1 MMKPLKMGLLVVVVL
16 LAATLMTLR
25 ITGLPPGKPTAQEY
39 LAASR
44 SARPGL
50 WLKGEVVKE
59 AVTDWEWVNEF
70 GDAFSENGSELETR
84 TWYGIPHSV
93 TVQLVPRGTELY
105 LQSSAQ
111 TFRLGRGFPDSKA
124 WWRNVERDPRVRL
137 KIGGK
142 IYEMTVVLVQDR
154 AEVARLRGGRHP
166 IVREPDADGNERITE
181 EWHYWRVFQRNIPEY
196 DSGATVTASNSVTSR
211 VDQMPGPRF

>member
-1 MMKPLKMGLLVVVVL
+1 MKSLKLGLLLIGIL
-16 LAATLMTLR
+16 LTGALLTLR
-25 ITGLPPGKPTAQEY
+25 ITGLDPGHPTFEEY
-39 LAASR
+39 ADAGR

-50 WLKGEVVKE
+50 WLTGEVVRE
-59 AVTDWEWVNEF
+59 PVTNWDWVNQFDDTF
-70 GDAFSENGSELETR
+70 GENATSLETR

-93 TVQLVPRGTELY
+93 RVLLVPRGDKLY

-111 TFRLGRGFPDSKA
+111 TFRLNREFPYGKA

-154 AEVARLRGGRHP
+154 AEVARLRGGRDP
-166 IVREPDADGNERITE
+166 IVKEVDADGNERVTQ
-181 EWHYWRVFQRNIPEY
+181 EWHYWRVFQRNVPEFG
-196 DSGATVTASNSVTSR
+196 SGIMSRELGSPATGSIV
-211 VDQMPGPRF
+211 Q

>member
-1 MMKPLKMGLLVVVVL
+1 MKSLKIGLLVIGL
-16 LAATLMTLR
+16 LLLGTLLTLR
-25 ITGLPPGKPTAQEY
+25 VTGFPPGHPSAGDY
-39 LAASR
+39 VNAGR

-50 WLKGEVVKE
+50 WLAGEVVSE
-59 AVTDWEWVNEF
+59 AVTNWDWVNQYS
-70 GDAFSENGSELETR
+70 DAFAEDATELETR

-93 TVQLVPRGTELY
+93 TVLLVPRGDKLY

-111 TFRLGRGFPDSKA
+111 TFRLNKVFPYGKA

-154 AEVARLRGGRHP
+154 AEVAQLRGGKDP
-166 IVREPDADGNERITE
+166 IVKALDANGNEYITE
-181 EWHYWRVFQRNIPEY
+181 EWHYWRVFQRNIAEY
-196 DSGATVTASNSVTSR
+196 
-211 VDQMPGPRF
+211 

>member
-1 MMKPLKMGLLVVVVL
+1 MKPLKIGLLVIGL
-16 LAATLMTLR
+16 LLLGTLLTLR
-25 ITGLPPGKPTAQEY
+25 ATGLPPGHPSAGDY
-39 LAASR
+39 VNAGR

-50 WLKGEVVKE
+50 WLKGEVVSE
-59 AVTDWEWVNEF
+59 AVTNWDWVNQYS
-70 GDAFSENGSELETR
+70 DAFAEDATELETR

-93 TVQLVPRGTELY
+93 TVLLVPRGDKLY

-111 TFRLGRGFPDSKA
+111 TFRLNKEFPYGKA

-154 AEVARLRGGRHP
+154 AEVAQLRGGRDP
-166 IVREPDADGNERITE
+166 IVTAADADGNEYITE
-181 EWHYWRVFQRNIPEY
+181 EWHYWRVFQRNIAEY
-196 DSGATVTASNSVTSR
+196 
-211 VDQMPGPRF
+211 

>member
-1 MMKPLKMGLLVVVVL
+1 MIKPLKIGLLLVAVL
-16 LAATLMTLR
+16 IVGTLLTLR
-25 ITGLPPGKPTAQEY
+25 ITGLPPGHPSAEEY
-39 LAASR
+39 LNASR

-59 AVTDWEWVNEF
+59 AVTNWDWVDQYS
-70 GDAFSENGSELETR
+70 DAFAENATELETR

-93 TVQLVPRGTELY
+93 TVLLVPRGDKLY

-111 TFRLGRGFPDSKA
+111 TFRLNREFPNGKA
-124 WWRNVERDPRVRL
+124 WWRNVERDPRVRM

-154 AEVARLRGGRHP
+154 AEVARLRGGRDA
-166 IVREPDADGNERITE
+166 IVKEIAADGTETVAE
-181 EWHYWRVFQRNIPEY
+181 EWHYWRVFQRNVPEY
-196 DSGATVTASNSVTSR
+196 GSGSAAE
-211 VDQMPGPRF
+211 G

>member
-1 MMKPLKMGLLVVVVL
+1 MKSLKIGLLLIGL
-16 LAATLMTLR
+16 LLLGTLLTLR
-25 ITGLPPGKPTAQEY
+25 VTGFPPGHPTAGDY
-39 LAASR
+39 VNAGR

-50 WLKGEVVKE
+50 WLAGEVVSE
-59 AVTDWEWVNEF
+59 AVTNWDWVNQYS
-70 GDAFSENGSELETR
+70 DAFAEDATELETR

-93 TVQLVPRGTELY
+93 TVLLVPRGDKLY

-111 TFRLGRGFPDSKA
+111 TFRLNKEFPNGKA

-154 AEVARLRGGRHP
+154 AEVAQLRGGKDP
-166 IVREPDADGNERITE
+166 IVKALDANGNEYITE
-181 EWHYWRVFQRNIPEY
+181 EWHYWRVFQRNIAEY
-196 DSGATVTASNSVTSR
+196 
-211 VDQMPGPRF
+211 

>member
-1 MMKPLKMGLLVVVVL
+1 MKSLKIGLLVIGL
-16 LAATLMTLR
+16 LLLGTLLTLR
-25 ITGLPPGKPTAQEY
+25 VTGFPPGHPTAGDY
-39 LAASR
+39 VNAGR

-50 WLKGEVVKE
+50 WLTGEVVSE
-59 AVTDWEWVNEF
+59 AVTNWDWVNQYS
-70 GDAFSENGSELETR
+70 DAFAEDATELETR

-93 TVQLVPRGTELY
+93 TVLLVPRGDTLY

-111 TFRLGRGFPDSKA
+111 TFRLTKEFPYGKV

-154 AEVARLRGGRHP
+154 AEVAQLRGGKDP
-166 IVREPDADGNERITE
+166 IVKALDANGNEYITE
-181 EWHYWRVFQRNIPEY
+181 EWHYRRVFQRNIAEY
-196 DSGATVTASNSVTSR
+196 
-211 VDQMPGPRF
+211 

>member
-1 MMKPLKMGLLVVVVL
+1 MIKPLKTGLLVVIGL
-16 LAATLMTLR
+16 IAATLVTLR
-25 ITGLPPGKPTAQEY
+25 ITGFPPAHPTAQEY

-59 AVTDWEWVNEF
+59 TVTNWDWVNEF

-111 TFRLGRGFPDSKA
+111 TFRLGKGFPESKA

-142 IYEMTVVLVQDR
+142 IYEMTVALVQDR
-154 AEVARLRGGRHP
+154 AEVARLRDGKHP
-166 IVREPDADGNERITE
+166 IVRETDADGNERVTE
-181 EWHYWRVFQRNIPEY
+181 EWHYWRVLQRNIPEY
-196 DSGATVTASNSVTSR
+196 SSEAAVVGADATTS
-211 VDQMPGPRF
+211 

>member
-1 MMKPLKMGLLVVVVL
+1 MIKVLKIGLMVVGVLLVGTL
-16 LAATLMTLR
+16 LTLR
-25 ITGLPPGKPTAQEY
+25 VTGLPPGHPSAQEY
-39 LAASR
+39 VSASR

-59 AVTDWEWVNEF
+59 AVTNWDWVNEF

-111 TFRLGRGFPDSKA
+111 TFRLGRGFPESKA

-142 IYEMTVVLVQDR
+142 LYEMTVVLVQDQ
-154 AEVARLRGGRHP
+154 AEVARLRNGIHP
-166 IVREPDADGNERITE
+166 IVRETDAEGNERITE
-181 EWHYWRVFQRNIPEY
+181 EWHYWRVFQRNIQEY
-196 DSGATVTASNSVTSR
+196 DSGAVVVASDATTS
-211 VDQMPGPRF
+211 

>member
-1 MMKPLKMGLLVVVVL
+1 MKSLRIGLLVIGL
-16 LAATLMTLR
+16 LLLGTLLTLR
-25 ITGLPPGKPTAQEY
+25 MTGFPPGHPSAGDY
-39 LAASR
+39 VNAGR

-50 WLKGEVVKE
+50 WLAGDVVSE
-59 AVTDWEWVNEF
+59 AVTNWDWVNQY
-70 GDAFSENGSELETR
+70 GDAFAEDATELETR

-93 TVQLVPRGTELY
+93 TVLLVPRGNKLY

-111 TFRLGRGFPDSKA
+111 TFRLNREFPYGKA

-154 AEVARLRGGRHP
+154 AEVAQLRGGKDP
-166 IVREPDADGNERITE
+166 IVKALDANGNEYITE
-181 EWHYWRVFQRNIPEY
+181 EWHYWRLFQRNIAEY
-196 DSGATVTASNSVTSR
+196 
-211 VDQMPGPRF
+211 

>member
-1 MMKPLKMGLLVVVVL
+1 MKSLRIGLLVIGL
-16 LAATLMTLR
+16 LLLGTLLTLR
-25 ITGLPPGKPTAQEY
+25 MTGFPPGHPSAGDY
-39 LAASR
+39 VNAGR

-50 WLKGEVVKE
+50 WLAGDVVSE
-59 AVTDWEWVNEF
+59 AVTNWDWVNQY
-70 GDAFSENGSELETR
+70 GDAFAEDATELETR

-93 TVQLVPRGTELY
+93 TVLLVPRGNKLY

-111 TFRLGRGFPDSKA
+111 TFRLNREFPYGKA

-154 AEVARLRGGRHP
+154 AVVAQLRGGKEP
-166 IVREPDADGNERITE
+166 IVKALDANGNEYITE
-181 EWHYWRVFQRNIPEY
+181 EWHYWRVFQRNIAEY
-196 DSGATVTASNSVTSR
+196 
-211 VDQMPGPRF
+211 